1 MFNWLDRTTILYF
14 NSFIGDNSFYNSL
27 IENLGN
33 NPLIRGFPVFFALAA
48 LWFKNDHPDRRP
60 RVLAGLFATCVA
72 LYISL
77 ATQFHVLVH
86 TRPFLD
92 NTLKLKLASPELPA
106 GWAHPSSFPSDT
118 ATLFASL
125 VMVVILESR
134 LLGVVACVWSILT
147 VGVIRMALGYHYF
160 TDIVGGIILGGA
172 VVYVVQTNPYI
183 IAATKYIL
191 TRFQKNQYL
200 LDSFFVL
207 FLAEAYGLFPGL
219 IQIKSLLNLWL
230 RR

>member
-1 MFNWLDRTTILYF
+1 MLNSLDRTTILYF
-14 NSFIGDNSFYNSL
+14 NSFIGDNSLYNSL

-33 NPLIRGFPVFFALAA
+33 NPLIRGFPVFFALAT
-48 LWFKNDHPDRRP
+48 LWFKNDHLDRRP
-60 RVLAGLFATCVA
+60 RILAGLFATCVA

-92 NTLKLKLASPELPA
+92 NSLKLKMASPELPT

-134 LLGVVACVWSILT
+134 LLGVVASIWSILT
-147 VGVIRMALGYHYF
+147 VAVIRMALGYHF
-160 TDIVGGIILGGA
+160 LTDIIGGIILGGA
-172 VVYVVQTNPYI
+172 VVYVIQTNRYVV
-183 IAATKYIL
+183 AATKYIFI
-191 TRFQKNQYL
+191 RFQKTQHV
-200 LDSFFVL
+200 LDGLFVL